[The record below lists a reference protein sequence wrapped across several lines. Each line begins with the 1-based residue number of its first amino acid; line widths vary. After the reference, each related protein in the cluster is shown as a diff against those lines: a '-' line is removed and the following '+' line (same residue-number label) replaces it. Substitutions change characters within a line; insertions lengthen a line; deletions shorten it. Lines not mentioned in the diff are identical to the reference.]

1 MRNLDY
7 PPRKSG
13 LFGVVNVIQNLGYP
27 LGRRPFWKGLE
38 AGDPIPF
45 RELAPY
51 LNVTYQPICPWNV

>member
-7 PPRKSG
+7 PPPKKRPVWG
-13 LFGVVNVIQNLGYP
+13 VNVIQNLDYP

-51 LNVTYQPICPWNV
+51 LNVTYQPICSWNV